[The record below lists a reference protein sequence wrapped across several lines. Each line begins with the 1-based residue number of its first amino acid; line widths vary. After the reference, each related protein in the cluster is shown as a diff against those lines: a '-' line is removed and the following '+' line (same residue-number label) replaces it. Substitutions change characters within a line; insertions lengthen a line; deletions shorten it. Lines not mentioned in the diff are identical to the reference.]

1 MTRKAQRT
9 QDDHEDQDDDKIR
22 IDKWLWAARFFKT
35 RNLAKQAIE
44 GGKIHCDGQ
53 RVKASKEA
61 VIGLALTIRQDLLEK
76 VVIIKALSDQ
86 RRGAPEAALL
96 YEETEESKQKREQ
109 LAAER
114 KAGLANFIISDHKPN
129 KKERRQIHRFQNKFL
144 LDED

>member
-9 QDDHEDQDDDKIR
+9 HQEDDDQDDDKIR

-53 RVKASKEA
+53 RVKASKEV
-61 VIGLALTIRQDLLEK
+61 VIGLELTIRQDLTEK
-76 VVIIKALSDQ
+76 VVIVKALSDQ

-96 YEETEESKQKREQ
+96 YEETEASKQKRDEQ
-109 LAAER
+109 AAQR